1 MQQSGNHPRHTMQ
14 IIKANNLACPLDG
27 TPFGSYGKTLR
38 CPNGHSF
45 DEARQGY
52 MHLLPVQHK
61 KSREPGDSQAMVEA
75 RTRFLEAGIYRPI
88 AERLN
93 AMAFKHLSTHDHLCV
108 VDAGCGE
115 GYYLVN
121 FLAALLEHGGAASAS
136 LIGLDI
142 AKPAILSAARRNKQI
157 TWLVAS
163 TRNPA
168 LLPNTVDTIFCM
180 FGFPDYAA
188 FHQILKPGG
197 ILVLVDAGSEHLLE
211 LREIIYPEVRK
222 SPPPSLDKAQQQG
235 FSLKEMGELR
245 YQTESLNR
253 QQISDLLTMTPHLYR
268 ATKEGKEAAARLE
281 SIRLTVDVAFRVL
294 IAH

>member
-1 MQQSGNHPRHTMQ
+1 MQ
-14 IIKANNLACPLDG
+14 ILKANNLTCPLDG

-38 CPNGHSF
+38 CLNGHSF

-52 MHLLPVQHK
+52 VHLLPVQHK
-61 KSREPGDSQAMVEA
+61 KSREPGDSPAMVEA
-75 RTRFLEAGIYRPI
+75 RTRFLNAGFYRPV
-88 AERLN
+88 ADQLN
-93 AMAFKHLSTHDHLCV
+93 VLALKYLPISEHLCV
-108 VDAGCGE
+108 VDTGCGE

-142 AKPAILSAARRNKQI
+142 AKPAVLAAARRNKQI

-163 TRNPA
+163 NRNPA
-168 LLPNTVDTIFCM
+168 ILSNTVDLIFCM

-188 FHQILKPGG
+188 FRQILKPNGV
-197 ILVLVDAGSEHLLE
+197 IILVDAGSEHLLE
-211 LREIIYPEVRK
+211 LRQIIYPEVRK
-222 SPPPSLDKAQQQG
+222 SPPPSLEKAEQQG

-245 YQTESLNR
+245 YQTEPLNR

-294 IAH
+294 LAN